1 MSKKD
6 KEFYVWTMAECIKST
21 YEWWGIDMMS
31 MYGNIKE
38 DFPNAIAAIHKMY
51 DNLREPDFY
60 ESKFMVFEKAEYV
73 YQALANLIPH
83 HEELRFDIITKEQVK
98 EYEGLNMCSWDC
110 FVEISRIDLI
120 MAVLL
125 FTEEFILQ
133 PVKSDNVNFTENQLT
148 VNGTFVKLEV
158 SKKEDE
164 TTHVSI
170 LIRDVML
177 LEYVIL
183 N

>member
-6 KEFYVWTMAECIKST
+6 KAFYVWTMAECIKST
-21 YEWWGIDMMS
+21 YEWWGFDMTS
-31 MYGNIKE
+31 MYDNIKE
-38 DFPNAIAAIHKMY
+38 DFPNAAVAIHKMY

-60 ESKFMVFEKAEYV
+60 ESKFLVFEKIECV
-73 YQALANLIPH
+73 YEAIANLIPH
-83 HEELRFDIITKEQVK
+83 HEELRFDIITKEQSK
-98 EYEGLNMCSWDC
+98 EYEELNMGSWNQ

-133 PVKSDNVNFTENQLT
+133 PVTSKNVTLTDSQLT
-148 VNGTFVKLEV
+148 VYGNFVTLEV
-158 SKKEDE
+158 SKKEDK
-164 TTHVSI
+164 THVSI

>member
-1 MSKKD
+1 MSEKGKD
-6 KEFYVWTMAECIKST
+6 FYVWTMAECIKST

-31 MYGNIKE
+31 MYDNIKK
-38 DFPNAIAAIHKMY
+38 DFPNATAAIHKMY
-51 DNLREPDFY
+51 DSLKAPDFY
-60 ESKFMVFEKAEYV
+60 ESKFLVFEKAEYV

-83 HEELRFDIITKEQVK
+83 HEELRFDTITKEQAK
-98 EYEGLNMCSWDC
+98 EYEGLNMCSWDR
-110 FVEISRIDLI
+110 FVEISRIDLL

-133 PVKSDNVNFTENQLT
+133 PIASDTVNLTDNQLT
-148 VNGTFVKLEV
+148 VEGTFVKLEV
-158 SKKEDE
+158 SKKEDK
-164 TTHVSI
+164 THVSI

-177 LEYVIL
+177 LEYMIL

>member
-1 MSKKD
+1 
-6 KEFYVWTMAECIKST
+6 
-21 YEWWGIDMMS
+21 
-31 MYGNIKE
+31 
-38 DFPNAIAAIHKMY
+38 MY
-51 DNLREPDFY
+51 DSLKAPDFY
-60 ESKFMVFEKAEYV
+60 ESKFLVFEKAEYV

-83 HEELRFDIITKEQVK
+83 HEELRFDTITKEQAK
-98 EYEGLNMCSWDC
+98 EYEGLNMCSWDR
-110 FVEISRIDLI
+110 FVEISRIDLL

-133 PVKSDNVNFTENQLT
+133 PIASNTENLTDNQLT
-148 VNGTFVKLEV
+148 VEGTFVKLEV
-158 SKKEDE
+158 SKKEDK
-164 TTHVSI
+164 THVSI

>member
-1 MSKKD
+1 MSEKNKN
-6 KEFYVWTMAECIKST
+6 FYVWTMEECIKTT
-21 YEWWGIDMMS
+21 YEWWGVDMMS
-31 MYGNIKE
+31 MYDSIKKC
-38 DFPNAIAAIHKMY
+38 FPNATAAIHKMY
-51 DNLREPDFY
+51 DSLKEPDFY
-60 ESKFMVFEKAEYV
+60 ESKFLVFENTEYV

-83 HEELRFDIITKEQVK
+83 HEELLFDIITKEQDK
-98 EYEGLNMCSWDC
+98 EYERLNICSWKR
-110 FVEISRIDLI
+110 FVEISRIDLL

-133 PVKSDNVNFTENQLT
+133 PVTSNTVNFTEDQLT
-148 VNGTFVKLEV
+148 IDGTFVKLEV
-158 SKKEDE
+158 SKKENK
-164 TTHVSI
+164 THVSI

>member
-1 MSKKD
+1 MSEKSKD
-6 KEFYVWTMAECIKST
+6 FYVWTMAECIKST

-31 MYGNIKE
+31 MYDNIKE
-38 DFPNAIAAIHKMY
+38 DFPNATAAIHKMY
-51 DNLREPDFY
+51 DSLKEPDFY
-60 ESKFMVFEKAEYV
+60 ESKFLVFEKAEYV

-83 HEELRFDIITKEQVK
+83 HEILHFDTITKEQAK
-98 EYEGLNMCSWDC
+98 EYKGLNMCSLDR
-110 FVEISRIDLI
+110 FAPISRIDLL

-133 PVKSDNVNFTENQLT
+133 PVASDTVNLTDNQLT
-148 VNGTFVKLEV
+148 VEGTFVKLEV
-158 SKKEDE
+158 SKKEDK
-164 TTHVSI
+164 THVSI

>member
-6 KEFYVWTMAECIKST
+6 KDFYVWTMAECIKST
-21 YEWWGIDMMS
+21 YEWWGTDMMS
-31 MYGNIKE
+31 MYDNIKE
-38 DFPNAIAAIHKMY
+38 DFPNATKAIHKMY
-51 DNLREPDFY
+51 AKLKKPNFY
-60 ESKFMVFEKAEYV
+60 KSKFLVFEKVEYV

-83 HEELRFDIITKEQVK
+83 HEELRFDTITKEQSK
-98 EYEGLNMCSWDC
+98 EYEGLNLCSWDE
-110 FVEISRIDLI
+110 FVEIRRIDLI

-133 PVKSDNVNFTENQLT
+133 PVKCKNVTLTDNQLT

-158 SKKEDE
+158 SKKEDK
-164 TTHVSI
+164 THVSI

>member
-6 KEFYVWTMAECIKST
+6 KDFYVRAMAKCKST

-31 MYGNIKE
+31 MYDNIKK
-38 DFPNAIAAIHKMY
+38 DFPNAIKAIHKMY
-51 DNLREPDFY
+51 AKLRKPDFY
-60 ESKFMVFEKAEYV
+60 KAKFLVFEKVEYV
-73 YQALANLIPH
+73 YEALANLIPH
-83 HEELRFDIITKEQVK
+83 HEELLFDIITKEQGK
-98 EYEGLNMCSWDC
+98 EYKGLNMCSWNR

-125 FTEEFILQ
+125 FTEEFILK
-133 PVKSDNVNFTENQLT
+133 PIKSDTVNLTDNQLT
-148 VNGTFVKLEV
+148 VNGNFVKLEV
-158 SKKEDE
+158 SKKEDK
-164 TTHVSI
+164 THVSI

-183 N
+183 K